1 MPGSDLVP
9 ATVPA
14 LAFPD
19 HSHRF
24 LDEDTACSTFDEE
37 NQTTYVL
44 PAVPLLPYQRPN
56 SSSLMSASFPS
67 LGTAICA
74 RLAGI
79 LERVDACTSAP
90 RIRGSSSSDSGPP
103 IMMGG
108 RARGRVMGRDVKGA
122 TEEDLITWGGGK
134 RRPPEAGNALAARTE
149 RRGWVSQD
157 DKTRDVDPSGKD
169 TSMVAFLDGGEPNRR
184 LRDFG
189 GVESPI
195 GMKLSS
201 CSAASTPAH
210 LCEVLGGA
218 KSSGD
223 GSRVCGSRRLC
234 LGTTRANVCA
244 AATDGRSSGE
254 VREERLG
261 EDRYFGCARRRR
273 GEDDACLVCRT

>member
-1 MPGSDLVP
+1 MSSSDTSFLLLQVEHRFALRRGAP
-9 ATVPA
+9 STLRCPA
-14 LAFPD
+14 LTLCLPLFQR
-19 HSHRF
+19 SLSLTNRTRF

-44 PAVPLLPYQRPN
+44 PAVLYQRPN
-56 SSSLMSASFPS
+56 SSSLMSASCPS

-169 TSMVAFLDGGEPNRR
+169 TSMVVFLDGGEPNRR

-195 GMKLSS
+195 GMNLSS
-201 CSAASTPAH
+201 
-210 LCEVLGGA
+210 
-218 KSSGD
+218 
-223 GSRVCGSRRLC
+223 
-234 LGTTRANVCA
+234 
-244 AATDGRSSGE
+244 
-254 VREERLG
+254 
-261 EDRYFGCARRRR
+261 
-273 GEDDACLVCRT
+273 